1 MARHKTPNNPDDQPE
16 LPLDNANLGALWAA
30 LKRPPP
36 AGDTGAPAKSTPARP
51 AKPSAESA
59 QAKPSPASEPAAPA
73 PDSPV
78 PDTRSDD
85 APAPADPHKR
95 QDAASTPL
103 PAAASADAAT
113 PADDPAPAGSN
124 PAGTPPDDPAGAP
137 PARLENSPDAP
148 LVRHYKSWFLDY
160 ASYVILD
167 RAVPHIDDGLKPV
180 QRRILHTLFE
190 MDDGR
195 FNKVANVVGA
205 AMRFHPHG
213 DASIEAALV
222 GIAQRGLLI
231 EPQGNFGNILTG
243 DGAAASR
250 YIEARLTP
258 FAREVV
264 FNPKTTVWQL
274 SYDGRAREPVT
285 LPVKFPLVLA
295 EGAEGIAVGL
305 STKILPHNFND
316 LCRASINLLL
326 EKQDGKSHYRKI
338 YPDFPTGG
346 IADFSE
352 YNDGERGGKVKV
364 RAKIEQRAKYLLAIT
379 ELPYGV
385 TTTSL
390 IESILAANAKG
401 KIKIKH
407 VDDNTA
413 DQVEILVH
421 LAQGADPD
429 QLVQQ
434 LYVFTDCQVSLSPA
448 ACVIE
453 SGENGNDK
461 PVFTSVSE
469 ILRRG
474 TDRTLALL
482 KQELEIKLGE
492 LEQQWHWDS
501 LVRIFI
507 EEKIYKLIETCKTKE
522 AADEAIRKGLQPFL
536 KRLRREVTHEDITK
550 LGDIPIKRTAAYNR
564 FKADEEIKSIEAE
577 IAGVKASLKNLVAHA
592 IKWFELLQ
600 EKYGKGRK
608 RRTTYDEIEQISAA
622 EVVSANQRLYVNR
635 EEGFIGLNWRQ
646 HEFVTECTI
655 LDDVICF
662 MADGTMKVARVADK
676 VFMGPDIIHVAVLS
690 KDGDTAFYTMVYQDK
705 KTGKAFAKRFQVG
718 GVTREKLY
726 PLVASE
732 GSKVVW
738 FDVAAREADMPAKLD
753 IELSG
758 RCSAR
763 KKEFTFDASG
773 LSVGARGVK
782 GITVTEYPVKR
793 VKKG

>member
-1 MARHKTPNNPDDQPE
+1 M
-16 LPLDNANLGALWAA
+16 
-30 LKRPPP
+30 
-36 AGDTGAPAKSTPARP
+36 
-51 AKPSAESA
+51 
-59 QAKPSPASEPAAPA
+59 
-73 PDSPV
+73 
-78 PDTRSDD
+78 
-85 APAPADPHKR
+85 
-95 QDAASTPL
+95 
-103 PAAASADAAT
+103 
-113 PADDPAPAGSN
+113 
-124 PAGTPPDDPAGAP
+124 
-137 PARLENSPDAP
+137 
-148 LVRHYKSWFLDY
+148 
-160 ASYVILD
+160 LD

-195 FNKVANVVGA
+195 FNKVANIVGA
-205 AMRFHPHG
+205 TMRFHPHG

-264 FNPKTTVWQL
+264 FNPKTTAWQL

-326 EKQDGKSHYRKI
+326 EKQDGKSHFRKI
-338 YPDFPTGG
+338 YPDFPAGG

-352 YNDGERGGKVKV
+352 YNDGGRGGKVKV
-364 RAKIEQRAKYLLAIT
+364 RAKIERRAKYLLAIT
-379 ELPYGV
+379 ELPHGI

-401 KIKIKH
+401 KLKIKH

-413 DQVEILVH
+413 GQVEILVH
-421 LAQGADPD
+421 LPQGGDPG
-429 QLVQQ
+429 QLIQQ
-434 LYVFTDCQVSLSPA
+434 LYVFTDCQVTLSPA

-453 SGENGNDK
+453 PGENGNDK
-461 PVFTSVSE
+461 PVFTTVSE
-469 ILRRG
+469 ILRRS

-507 EEKIYKLIETCKTKE
+507 EEKIYKHIETCKTRE
-522 AADEAIRKGLQPFL
+522 AADEAIRKGLQPHL

-564 FKADEEIKSIEAE
+564 FKADEEIKAIETG
-577 IAGVKASLKNLVAHA
+577 IAGVKTSLKNLVAHA
-592 IKWFELLQ
+592 IKWFEQLQ

-608 RRTTYDEIEQISAA
+608 RRTTYDEIEQLSVA

-662 MADGTMKVARVADK
+662 MTDGTMKVTRVADK
-676 VFMGPDIIHVAVLS
+676 VFMGRGIIHVAVLP
-690 KDGDTAFYTMVYQDK
+690 KDGDTAFYTMVYQDR

-726 PLVASE
+726 PLTASE
-732 GSKVVW
+732 GSKVV
-738 FDVAAREADMPAKLD
+738 FFHVATRETDMPAKLD

-758 RCSAR
+758 RCTAR